1 MTTREPA
8 VVPRTDPSSAAPA
21 QESIALAPESI
32 PVLEA
37 LHSTPSR
44 RYLSSEPIPDEV
56 IRAIL
61 DAAVRGPNGGN
72 RQAWGWVVVT
82 DPAIKATIAPWYRA
96 GWDQAYGHRRAEVLA
111 AGPDSPGPGMSR
123 ASFLAADHLAAT
135 IDRAP
140 MWVFPVLRG
149 AADSTNPRLGS
160 SIYGAVQQLIL
171 AARAYGIG
179 STLTTLHVGHEEQV
193 RTLLG
198 LPADAATM
206 ALIPLGYPARGRWAQ
221 PSGRPLE
228 QVVHWNR
235 WGNQDSTH
243 PPANQ

>member
-1 MTTREPA
+1 MTAPTPG
-8 VVPRTDPSSAAPA
+8 PTAPA
-21 QESIALAPESI
+21 PEPI
-32 PVLEA
+32 PILEA

-44 RYLSSEPIPDEV
+44 RYLSTEPIPDDV

-61 DAAVRGPNGGN
+61 DAAIRGPNGGN
-72 RQAWGWVVVT
+72 RQNWGWVVVT
-82 DPAIKATIAPWYRA
+82 DPAIKATIASWYRD
-96 GWDQAYGHRRAEVLA
+96 GWQRAYGHRRDEMLA
-111 AGPDSPGPGMSR
+111 ARPDPEAASMTR

-135 IDRAP
+135 IEQAP
-140 MWVFPVLRG
+140 VWVFPVLRG

-171 AARAYGIG
+171 AARAFGIG

-193 RTLLG
+193 SELLG
-198 LPADAATM
+198 LPVDAATM

-221 PSGRPLE
+221 PRRQPLA

-235 WGNQDSTH
+235 WGRQDPGPASTR
-243 PPANQ
+243 PR